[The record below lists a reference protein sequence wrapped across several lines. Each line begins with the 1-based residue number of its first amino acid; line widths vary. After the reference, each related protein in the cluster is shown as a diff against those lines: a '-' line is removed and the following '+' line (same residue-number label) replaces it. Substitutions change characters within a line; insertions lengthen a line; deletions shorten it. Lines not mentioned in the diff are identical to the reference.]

1 MRPAFFAAIGFVLS
15 SLLLS
20 APASWA
26 AAPPAKQKTQ
36 TDVYKVTIDRGVS
49 MSEAA
54 ESMRLRANTLNLQL
68 VAELRCKQVEA
79 VTGKPQRTI
88 TIFQF
93 CDAVTAKE
101 LIDVD
106 VDFAVF
112 MPCRIA
118 LIEDASGQGWLV
130 MMDVNVDAI
139 AKEKHVPQALKDRI
153 NAVRKSLLE
162 IMQAGAKGELT
173 RQFAA
178 PGRVPGRFHASSP
191 RTPFRAV

>member
-1 MRPAFFAAIGFVLS
+1 MRPALFAVVGVVLS

-26 AAPPAKQKTQ
+26 AAPKASQSTESG
-36 TDVYKVTIDRGVS
+36 VYKVAIDRSVS
-49 MSEAA
+49 LAEAA
-54 ESMRLRANTLNLQL
+54 ESMRLRANVLTLQL
-68 VAELRCKQVEA
+68 VAELPLSKQVEA

-93 CDAVTAKE
+93 CDAATAKE
-101 LIDVD
+101 LIDVN

-118 LIEDASGQGWLV
+118 LIEDAKGQGWLV
-130 MMDVNVDAI
+130 MMDVNVDAV
-139 AKEKHVPQALKDRI
+139 AQEKRLPEALKVRI

-162 IMQAGAKGELT
+162 IMRAGAKGEL
-173 RQFAA
+173 
-178 PGRVPGRFHASSP
+178 
-191 RTPFRAV
+191 

>member
-1 MRPAFFAAIGFVLS
+1 MRPAFFAVVGVVLS

-20 APASWA
+20 APASLA

-36 TDVYKVTIDRGVS
+36 TDVYKVAVDRGVS
-49 MSEAA
+49 MNEAA
-54 ESMRLRANTLNLQL
+54 ESMRLRANALNLQL
-68 VAELRCKQVEA
+68 VAELPLSKQVEA

-101 LIDVD
+101 LIDLN

-162 IMQAGAKGELT
+162 IMQAGAKGEL
-173 RQFAA
+173 
-178 PGRVPGRFHASSP
+178 
-191 RTPFRAV
+191 